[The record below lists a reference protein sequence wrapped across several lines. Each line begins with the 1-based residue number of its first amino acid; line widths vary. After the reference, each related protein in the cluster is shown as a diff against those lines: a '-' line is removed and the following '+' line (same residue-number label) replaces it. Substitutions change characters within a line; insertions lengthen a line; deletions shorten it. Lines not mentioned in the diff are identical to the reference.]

1 MVVVTMMM
9 VTMAA
14 SSDCCYDTDLEE
26 LEGQIRE
33 VTSSIFQEILV
44 KSVDAIPGRLK
55 KMVVASGVHIEF

>member
-1 MVVVTMMM
+1 MFQNVQYHDQKFNQVIDT
-9 VTMAA
+9 
-14 SSDCCYDTDLEE
+14 SDTDLEE